1 MWSKAAQHRLG
12 LVVTSF
18 ELDLSAQ
25 NVSPSLLEGGRVRL
39 RARPAWEGA
48 PSINPWGPPPHL
60 PGQPWAMTCIDG
72 PSPGHRG
79 PFKGRG
85 LVIIF

>member
-1 MWSKAAQHRLG
+1 MWSKAAHHGLG

-18 ELDLSAQ
+18 SLDLSAQ

-48 PSINPWGPPPHL
+48 PSINPWGPRPTS
-60 PGQPWAMTCIDG
+60 QPCAMTCTDR
-72 PSPGHRG
+72 PSPAHRG

-85 LVIIF
+85 LVINF

>member
-1 MWSKAAQHRLG
+1 MWSKAAHHGLG

-18 ELDLSAQ
+18 SLGLSAQ
-25 NVSPSLLEGGRVRL
+25 NVSPSLLEGGRVGL

-48 PSINPWGPPPHL
+48 PSINPWGPHPAS
-60 PGQPWAMTCIDG
+60 QPWAMTCTDR
-72 PSPGHRG
+72 PSPAHRG

-85 LVIIF
+85 LVINF